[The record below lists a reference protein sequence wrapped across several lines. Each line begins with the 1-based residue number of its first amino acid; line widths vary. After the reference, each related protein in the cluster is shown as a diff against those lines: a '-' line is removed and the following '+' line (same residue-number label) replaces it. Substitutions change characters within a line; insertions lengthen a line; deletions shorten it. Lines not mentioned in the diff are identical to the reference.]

1 MNKGRKFVY
10 WREMNLNESH
20 IVVIQR
26 SEGGSRGGTG
36 FAGSP
41 GAPELAILP
50 CYPCLSSLFFVS
62 LCLNP
67 KS

>member
-10 WREMNLNESH
+10 WREMNLNEPH
-20 IVVIQR
+20 MVVIQR

-41 GAPELAILP
+41 EAPELATLP
-50 CYPCLSSLFFVS
+50 CYPCLSSLFFVRVS
-62 LCLNP
+62 I
-67 KS
+67 